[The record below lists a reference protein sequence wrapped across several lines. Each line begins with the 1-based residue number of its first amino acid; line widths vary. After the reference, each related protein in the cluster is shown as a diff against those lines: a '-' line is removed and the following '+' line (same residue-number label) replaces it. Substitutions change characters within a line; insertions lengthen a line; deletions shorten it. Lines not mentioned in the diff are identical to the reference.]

1 MNIYLKELKDY
12 RKSLIFWSLGV
23 IAFLLAAMGKYQGYS
38 RSGATLTDLID
49 SLPAGLNA
57 ALGFKGLDL
66 LSAGG
71 FFALSVVYLSVMLG
85 VHALLMGSG
94 IIAKEET
101 ERTIEFLF
109 AKPVS
114 RKRILFAKLL
124 AALTE
129 IAILNIVTL
138 VSSILAMA
146 AFNDGPS
153 INGDIVFMM
162 PAVFFIQ
169 LWFLMIGASF
179 AAVMRKPKRA
189 GMVSASV
196 LLVTY
201 IISALVD
208 ITDRFSFLRYLTPF
222 KYFDAKQIFIEDRYD
237 YWYIAITAV
246 AISIMLAGSEFA
258 YRNRDFDV

>member
-1 MNIYLKELKDY
+1 
-12 RKSLIFWSLGV
+12 
-23 IAFLLAAMGKYQGYS
+23 
-38 RSGATLTDLID
+38 
-49 SLPAGLNA
+49 
-57 ALGFKGLDL
+57 
-66 LSAGG
+66 
-71 FFALSVVYLSVMLG
+71 VYLSVMLG